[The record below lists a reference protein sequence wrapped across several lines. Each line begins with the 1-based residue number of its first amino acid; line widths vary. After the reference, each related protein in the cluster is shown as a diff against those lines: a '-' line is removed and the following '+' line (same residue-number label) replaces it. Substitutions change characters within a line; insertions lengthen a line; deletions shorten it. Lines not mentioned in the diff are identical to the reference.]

1 MTGVD
6 LARQALLLQLGTTLP
21 LVGLIWFVQLVAYPL
36 FAIVGAAEFADYH
49 AAHSRWITWV
59 VGPLMLGE
67 LAGVVASLAL
77 ATLQPSGASASR
89 ELAWLGGAL
98 LAGIWVV
105 TFFASVPQHATLS
118 RGFDSHAHELLVTT
132 NWLRTLGWTARGAL
146 VLWALRGSTT

>member
-36 FAIVGAAEFADYH
+36 FAVVGAAEFADYH

-67 LAGVVASLAL
+67 LAGVVASLVF
-77 ATLQPSGASASR
+77 ATAQPSSEPASPA
-89 ELAWLGGAL
+89 LAWLGGAL
-98 LAGIWVV
+98 LAGIWLV
-105 TFFASVPQHATLS
+105 TFFVSVPQHAVLA
-118 RGFDSHAHELLVTT
+118 RGFDSHAHDILVTT

-146 VLWALRGSTT
+146 VLWALRASTT